1 MSNEKKSTFNPVE
14 ALQEV
19 IRETTQVTQSLR
31 GLKQEI
37 IDEKEGVKKER
48 LKFFEEFKDKTSK
61 LFKENEQIANRAA
74 DNLKKSIS
82 ESIQMQVDEVTKQL
96 KNYANENERFRNQL
110 KEFSYRKNILLYS
123 LMFSIL
129 VFLVSVSSAI
139 IFYKYGVQSKQEI
152 LTEYQ
157 EQLEQENKVI
167 VNKSTQVEIGYV
179 NEWIEENPKEGQRL
193 IDYVSKRRTEK
204 E

>member
-19 IRETTQVTQSLR
+19 IRETAQVTQALR

-37 IDEKEGVKKER
+37 IDEKEAVKKER
-48 LKFFEEFKDKTSK
+48 LKFLEEFKDKTSK

-82 ESIQMQVDEVTKQL
+82 ESIQMQVDEGVKQL

-110 KEFSYRKNILLYS
+110 KEFSYRKNILFYA

-129 VFLVSVSSAI
+129 VFLVSASSAI

-157 EQLEQENKVI
+157 EQLEHEVK
-167 VNKSTQVEIGYV
+167 
-179 NEWIEENPKEGQRL
+179 
-193 IDYVSKRRTEK
+193 DYQDEQ
-204 E
+204 